1 MTITLTSKDYD
12 ELWEEGTAYSTSN
25 PVVEPFEYFYE
36 TPKKLG
42 LGYCRRIE
50 VYPQLWL
57 SIFDKEYH
65 HDMIF
70 QIPVNNHPLQF
81 GALVLG
87 KYTDTYGQVG
97 EGHTFIS
104 GGGVQQKFNAFYHQS
119 QRILGIDIEMP
130 PELLTSFFPGKDGK
144 MLPQLTF
151 LAKENDWQTLLFP
164 KTNPVIIG
172 VAQQI
177 INCPYQGTAKRMYLQ
192 GKIIELMALQL
203 APFLADREGTN
214 ELTLVPDSTGDATRC
229 SSGSRQGRYA
239 SASPSVSQLPPR
251 LKRDTIAKIYHAK
264 EILQVRLEYPPLLSE
279 LAQQVGVSESTLQ
292 RGFQMLF
299 GTTVFGYLTQKRMEQ
314 AHHLLLDNNL
324 TVAEVANIVGYAHLG
339 HFAAAFKRKFGITP
353 RECFLGKKLVSG
365 L

>member
-25 PVVEPFEYFYE
+25 PVLEPFEYFYE

-57 SIFDKEYH
+57 SIFDKEYY
-65 HDMIF
+65 HDLIF

-104 GGGVQQKFNAFYHQS
+104 GGGVQHKFNTFYHQS

-144 MLPQLTF
+144 ILPQLKF

-192 GKIIELMALQL
+192 GKVIELMALQL
-203 APFLADREGTN
+203 APFLADNERTN
-214 ELTLVPDSTGDATRC
+214 ESTLGRHFRGDGT
-229 SSGSRQGRYA
+229 RYA
-239 SASPSVSQLPPR
+239 EASPSVSQIPPR
-251 LKRDTIAKIYHAK
+251 LKKDTIAKIYHAK
-264 EILQVRLEYPPLLSE
+264 EILQVRLEHPPLLSE
-279 LAQQVGVSESTLQ
+279 LAQQVGISESTLQ
-292 RGFQMLF
+292 RGFQILF

-314 AHHLLLDNNL
+314 AHHLLRDNNL

-339 HFAAAFKRKFGITP
+339 HFAAAFKRKFGMTP
-353 RECFLGKKLVSG
+353 RECFLGKKLVLG

>member
-1 MTITLTSKDYD
+1 MTIILTSKDYD
-12 ELWEEGTAYSTSN
+12 ELWEEGKAPSTCN
-25 PVVEPFEYFYE
+25 PVQESFEYFYE
-36 TPKKLG
+36 APKKLG
-42 LGYCRRIE
+42 LGYYRKIE

-57 SIFDKEYH
+57 SIFDKQYH
-65 HDMIF
+65 HDMLF
-70 QIPVNNHPLQF
+70 QVPINNHPLQF

-87 KYTDTYGQVG
+87 KYTDTFGQVG

-104 GGGVQQKFNAFYHQS
+104 GGGVQHKFNAFYHQS

-144 MLPQLTF
+144 MLPQLKF

-164 KTNPVIIG
+164 KTNPVIID

-192 GKIIELMALQL
+192 GKVIELMALQL
-203 APFLADREGTN
+203 APFLADNQGTN
-214 ELTLVPDSTGDATRC
+214 ESAHSTEDATR
-229 SSGSRQGRYA
+229 YA
-239 SASPSVSQLPPR
+239 EASPSVSQLPPR

-314 AHHLLLDNNL
+314 AHHLLRDNNL